1 VKKHKC
7 FCEQL
12 ADSDT
17 GSMSMGDMVSNRI
30 LLCRVKEE
38 AGTKSETRNKRY
50 LQHLILQC
58 GQILALVITQ
68 MWSRCSLFQGVEGLY
83 RRSPLTM
90 TKFNEFLFIVV
101 QMPYI
106 FSRNQTSNFDF
117 GSFFELVIDDM
128 ILSLDVGQ

>member
-1 VKKHKC
+1 
-7 FCEQL
+7 
-12 ADSDT
+12 
-17 GSMSMGDMVSNRI
+17 
-30 LLCRVKEE
+30 VKEE